1 MINKNEN
8 NIIFAHFVTDIIE
21 EKYDIICTFNVT
33 EEEENWSKL
42 LIIFD
47 INNCTN
53 RISQS
58 INYNTQAINDLVTV
72 ISEKIDKAI
81 VNSYLKIKRT
91 NYE

>member
-53 RISQS
+53 RIS
-58 INYNTQAINDLVTV
+58 
-72 ISEKIDKAI
+72 
-81 VNSYLKIKRT
+81 
-91 NYE
+91 